1 MNTEKSSRKKQIF
14 SLKNLQD
21 LSVFLQ
27 TQRANPPGREPGD
40 CESRESGASMVSIAI
55 IRDDRYK
62 EHIAGSAH
70 PESPNRLSV
79 IHELLDKVFPALPL
93 IQPRLATEDELAL
106 VHDPFYIQTVAGTD
120 GRMHSQL
127 DPDTGTSPRSYEV
140 ARLAAG
146 GLLEAV
152 DKILK
157 TPPPPS
163 GEKSELDTPH
173 SAFAFVRPPGHHAE
187 ADHAMGFCLFNNIA
201 VAAAYAKEKHGLKRV
216 LIVDWDLHHGN
227 GTQHSFYEDPSVL
240 FFSSHQYPYYPG
252 SGNYDQTGSGAGEG
266 FTVNAPF
273 PTRFGDAEY
282 IRVYSE
288 ILKPIALEYKPE
300 LVLVSAGFDP
310 YYQDPLGGMG
320 VTGEGFGVL
329 ASIVREIAD
338 STCNGRVL
346 LTLEGGYNP
355 DGLRDGVRAVL
366 NAFSKPLQS
375 VTVPAAPSADRVI
388 KSITSIQ
395 KKYWKSLR

>member
-1 MNTEKSSRKKQIF
+1 M
-14 SLKNLQD
+14 
-21 LSVFLQ
+21 
-27 TQRANPPGREPGD
+27 P
-40 CESRESGASMVSIAI
+40 SIAI
-55 IRDDRYK
+55 IRDDRYQ
-62 EHIAGSAH
+62 EHVAGEGH
-70 PESPNRLSV
+70 PESPNRLRV
-79 IHELLDKVFPALPL
+79 IHELLDKEFPGLPL

-106 VHDPFYIQTVAGTD
+106 IHDPFYIQTVARTE
-120 GRMHSQL
+120 GRIRAQL
-127 DPDTGTSPRSYEV
+127 DPDTGTSSRSYEI

-146 GLLEAV
+146 GLLQAV
-152 DKILK
+152 DTIFGK
-157 TPPPPS
+157 
-163 GEKSELDTPH
+163 GESAFYSAFDIPH

-201 VAAAYAKEKHGLKRV
+201 IAAAYAKEKHGLKRV
-216 LIVDWDLHHGN
+216 LIADWDLHHGN

-252 SGNYDQTGSGAGEG
+252 SGNFDQVGSGAGEG

-273 PTRFGDAEY
+273 PTGFGDAEY
-282 IRVYSE
+282 VRVYSE

-320 VTGEGFGVL
+320 VTGEGFGAL
-329 ASIVREIAD
+329 ASIIREIAD
-338 STCNGRVL
+338 TACGGKVL

-355 DGLRDGVRAVL
+355 SGLRDGVRAVL
-366 NAFSKPLQS
+366 NAFSKPPQAT
-375 VTVPAAPSADRVI
+375 TVPAAPLADRVI
-388 KSITSIQ
+388 QKINSIQ